1 MPPILRNPRL
11 NQLPVF
17 FAPFTVASFA
27 STALSAAS
35 SPTASAFD
43 PATFAPSTVLSAA
56 SSVLSAASA
65 PTFFAPETVLSAASS
80 PTLFALPAASSVL
93 SAASWPA
100 FFAPF
105 LVALAAFFAPDFVLS
120 PTSSALSPTSCP
132 TFFVVST
139 VLSTAFSA
147 SCFTPLSCRA
157 TASVLIP
164 ATNANANSADKNNFD
179 ITPALPFCN
188 EIKHFPL
195 CPGERATPVPYQRLP
210 HHSPSPT

>member
-35 SPTASAFD
+35 S
-43 PATFAPSTVLSAA
+43 
-56 SSVLSAASA
+56 
-65 PTFFAPETVLSAASS
+65 
-80 PTLFALPAASSVL
+80 
-93 SAASWPA
+93 PA

-157 TASVLIP
+157 TACVLIP
-164 ATNANANSADKNNFD
+164 ATNANANSTDKKNFD
-179 ITPALPFCN
+179 ITPALPSCN

-195 CPGERATPVPYQRLP
+195 CPTESATPVPYQRP
-210 HHSPSPT
+210 FHHSSTPT